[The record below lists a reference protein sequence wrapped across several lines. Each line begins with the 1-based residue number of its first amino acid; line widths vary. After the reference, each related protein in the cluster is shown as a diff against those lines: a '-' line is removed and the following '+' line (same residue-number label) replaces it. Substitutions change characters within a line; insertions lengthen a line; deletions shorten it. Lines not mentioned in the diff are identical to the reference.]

1 MSQSR
6 FLSGA
11 AMGEAVESSRQT
23 WHFLYQIIDYELRWH
38 RLSDDARQDVRQLVA
53 IQLFLRQEKLE
64 GQSAAC
70 VRGYIHCVCAGVTA
84 RFLREKARYACLADN
99 PTDHSPS
106 LAMYTLSSE
115 ELYERVLDGWLI
127 TTCLKSIPDNERVVV
142 ELMEIEELTKAET
155 ARRLGMPEGTVA
167 SRLRR
172 AKERLRMQVGAEGF
186 TSLAG

>member
-1 MSQSR
+1 
-6 FLSGA
+6 
-11 AMGEAVESSRQT
+11 MGEAVESSRQT
-23 WHFLYQIIDYELRWH
+23 WNALYQIIDYELRWH

-53 IQLFLRQEKLE
+53 IQLFLRQDKLE

-84 RFLREKARYACLADN
+84 RFLRKKARYTCLADN
-99 PTDHSPS
+99 ATDRLPS
-106 LAMYTLSSE
+106 SAMHTFSSE

-142 ELMEIEELTKAET
+142 ELMEKAET

-172 AKERLRMQVGAEGF
+172 AKERLRMQVGAERL
-186 TSLAG
+186 TTLAG